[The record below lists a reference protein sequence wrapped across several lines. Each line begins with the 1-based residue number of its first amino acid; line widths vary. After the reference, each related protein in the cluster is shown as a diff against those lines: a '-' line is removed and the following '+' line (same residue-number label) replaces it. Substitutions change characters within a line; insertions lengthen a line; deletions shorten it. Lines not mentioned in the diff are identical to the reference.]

1 MNKGDTI
8 VCIKPGPYIF
18 LTYGKKYVILDIQ
31 VDYNYI
37 SIIDDAGSVN
47 SFIPKRFCSLTD
59 YREKQIND
67 LLI

>member
-8 VCIKPGPYIF
+8 VFIKPGPYIF

-31 VDYNYI
+31 VDYYV